1 MNQAVEGT
9 APTVPSVAPVAPPTE
24 KLGLRARLIKH
35 FSKFIIVGGVNTGID
50 FAVLNALM
58 YLSSITSG
66 LGLFV
71 LNCIS
76 FSVAVVNSYFM
87 NKRWTF
93 KEATAGIEG
102 KNVSVQFSQF
112 FVVSLIG
119 ITINGLILTSIT
131 SYVAAPFG
139 LSEQL
144 WANVAKL
151 FATGASLVWN
161 FIGYKLF
168 VFKK

>member
-1 MNQAVEGT
+1 MDIN
-9 APTVPSVAPVAPPTE
+9 PVPNPEVARFSKEWVT
-24 KLGLRARLIKH
+24 RTIKQ

-50 FAVLNALM
+50 FLILNVLM
-58 YLSSITSG
+58 YVTSINSG
-66 LGLFV
+66 PMLFL

-76 FSVAVVNSYFM
+76 FSVAVVNSYYM

-93 KEATAGIEG
+93 KEAAAGLED
-102 KNVSVQFSQF
+102 KKATLQFSQF
-112 FVVSLIG
+112 FIVSVIG
-119 ITINGLILTSIT
+119 IVINGMILTGIT
-131 SYVAAPFG
+131 TLIPAPFG
-139 LSEQL
+139 IGDQL

-161 FIGYKLF
+161 FVGYKLF

>member
-1 MNQAVEGT
+1 MNPGEVA
-9 APTVPSVAPVAPPTE
+9 APAPAESRIT
-24 KLGLRARLIKH
+24 RLVKQ

-50 FAVLNALM
+50 FLILNILM
-58 YLSSITSG
+58 YITNVNSG
-66 LGLFV
+66 PMLFM

-76 FSVAVVNSYFM
+76 FSVAVVNSYYM

-93 KEATAGIEG
+93 KEAAAGLGDKKATI
-102 KNVSVQFSQF
+102 QFSQF
-112 FVVSLIG
+112 FVVSVIG
-119 ITINGLILTSIT
+119 IIINGAILTSIT
-131 SYVAAPFG
+131 TFIPAPFG
-139 LSEQL
+139 IGDQL

-151 FATGASLVWN
+151 CATGASLVWN

>member
-1 MNQAVEGT
+1 MDINPVPNPAVARFSKEWV
-9 APTVPSVAPVAPPTE
+9 ARTV
-24 KLGLRARLIKH
+24 KQ

-50 FAVLNALM
+50 FLILNVLM
-58 YLSSITSG
+58 YVTSINSG
-66 LGLFV
+66 PMLFL

-76 FSVAVVNSYFM
+76 FSVAVVNSYYM

-93 KEATAGIEG
+93 KEAAAGLED
-102 KNVSVQFSQF
+102 KKATLQFSQF
-112 FVVSLIG
+112 FIVSVIG
-119 ITINGLILTSIT
+119 IVINGAILTGVTTLIH
-131 SYVAAPFG
+131 APFG
-139 LSEQL
+139 IGDQL

-161 FIGYKLF
+161 FVGYKLF

>member
-1 MNQAVEGT
+1 MNETSVMN
-9 APTVPSVAPVAPPTE
+9 APQTSEAPM
-24 KLGLRARLIKH
+24 GLIARLVKQ
-35 FSKFIIVGGVNTGID
+35 FSKFIIVGGVNTLID

-58 YLSSITSG
+58 FLTGIHKGPS
-66 LGLFV
+66 LFV

-76 FSVAVVNSYFM
+76 FSVAVVNSYYM

-93 KEATAGIEG
+93 KEAAAGIVD
-102 KNVSVQFSQF
+102 KNAAVQFSQF

-119 ITINGLILTSIT
+119 ITINGLILTGIT
-131 SYVAAPFG
+131 SYIAAPFG
-139 LSEQL
+139 LSDQL

-151 FATGASLVWN
+151 VATGASLVWN

>member
-1 MNQAVEGT
+1 MDINPVQN
-9 APTVPSVAPVAPPTE
+9 PPVARFSREWIAQTV
-24 KLGLRARLIKH
+24 KQ

-50 FAVLNALM
+50 FAVLNVLM
-58 YLSSITSG
+58 YMTEVNSG
-66 LGLFV
+66 PTLFV

-76 FSVAVVNSYFM
+76 FSVAVVNSYYM

-93 KEATAGIEG
+93 KEAATNSDGTQTT
-102 KNVSVQFSQF
+102 VQFSQF
-112 FVVSLIG
+112 FAVSVVGILINGAILTG
-119 ITINGLILTSIT
+119 ITTLIP
-131 SYVAAPFG
+131 APFG
-139 LSEQL
+139 LGAQL

>member
-1 MNQAVEGT
+1 MNET
-9 APTVPSVAPVAPPTE
+9 TPLTSTSPAPS
-24 KLGLRARLIKH
+24 GFMARLIKQ

-50 FAVLNALM
+50 FAVLNILM
-58 YLSSITSG
+58 YLTGITSG
-66 LGLFV
+66 FGLFI

-76 FSVAVVNSYFM
+76 FSVAVVNSYYM

-93 KEATAGIEG
+93 KEAAAGITD
-102 KNVSVQFSQF
+102 KNAAVQFSQF
-112 FVVSLIG
+112 FIVSLIG

-131 SYVAAPFG
+131 TLIAAPFG
-139 LSEQL
+139 ISDQL

-151 FATGASLVWN
+151 VATGASLVWN

>member
-1 MNQAVEGT
+1 MNESTVPPVTPIT
-9 APTVPSVAPVAPPTE
+9 APAPETASLLT
-24 KLGLRARLIKH
+24 RLVKQ

-50 FAVLNALM
+50 FAVLNSLIF
-58 YLSSITSG
+58 LTGFTSG
-66 LGLFV
+66 WQIFV

-76 FSVAVVNSYFM
+76 FSVAVVNSYYM

-93 KEATAGIEG
+93 KEAAAGLAT
-102 KNVSVQFSQF
+102 KDSSVQFSQF

-119 ITINGLILTSIT
+119 ITINGLILTGIT
-131 SYVAAPFG
+131 TYIAAPFG
-139 LSEQL
+139 LSDQL
-144 WANVAKL
+144 WANFAKL
-151 FATGASLVWN
+151 VATGASLVWN

>member
-1 MNQAVEGT
+1 MDISPVPN
-9 APTVPSVAPVAPPTE
+9 PTVARFSKEWVARTV
-24 KLGLRARLIKH
+24 KQ

-50 FAVLNALM
+50 FLILNILM
-58 YLSSITSG
+58 YVTSINSG
-66 LGLFV
+66 PMLFL

-76 FSVAVVNSYFM
+76 FSVAVVNSYYM

-93 KEATAGIEG
+93 KEAAAGIED
-102 KNVSVQFSQF
+102 KNATLQFSQF
-112 FVVSLIG
+112 FIVSVIG
-119 ITINGLILTSIT
+119 IVINGTILTGIT
-131 SYVAAPFG
+131 TLIPAPFG
-139 LSEQL
+139 IGDQL

>member
-1 MNQAVEGT
+1 MPEPGT
-9 APTVPSVAPVAPPTE
+9 PPVASTPTPPAP
-24 KLGLRARLIKH
+24 LGLIARLVKQ

-50 FAVLNALM
+50 FAILNALI
-58 YLSSITSG
+58 YITG
-66 LGLFV
+66 FTKGWELFV
-71 LNCIS
+71 LNCLS
-76 FSVAVVNSYFM
+76 FSVAVVNSYYM

-93 KEATAGIEG
+93 KEAAAGLG
-102 KNVSVQFSQF
+102 DKHAAVQFSQF
-112 FVVSLIG
+112 FIVSIVG
-119 ITINGLILTSIT
+119 IAINGIILTSIT
-131 SYVAAPFG
+131 TYIVPPFG
-139 LSEQL
+139 LSDQL

>member
-1 MNQAVEGT
+1 MNETTPLTNTSSV
-9 APTVPSVAPVAPPTE
+9 PT
-24 KLGLRARLIKH
+24 GLIARLIKQ

-50 FAVLNALM
+50 FAVLNILM
-58 YLSSITSG
+58 YLTGITSG
-66 LGLFV
+66 FGLFI

-76 FSVAVVNSYFM
+76 FSVAVVNSYYM

-93 KEATAGIEG
+93 KEAAAGIAD
-102 KNVSVQFSQF
+102 KNAAVQFSQF

-119 ITINGLILTSIT
+119 ITINGLILTGIT
-131 SYVAAPFG
+131 TLIAAPFDM
-139 LSEQL
+139 SDQL

-151 FATGASLVWN
+151 IATGASLVWN

>member
-1 MNQAVEGT
+1 MMNEPLTPPAASQST
-9 APTVPSVAPVAPPTE
+9 APTEPA
-24 KLGLRARLIKH
+24 GLLTRLVKQ
-35 FSKFIIVGGVNTGID
+35 FSKFIIVGGINTGID
-50 FAVLNALM
+50 FSVLNVL
-58 YLSSITSG
+58 IFFTFFTFG
-66 LGLFV
+66 LQLFV

-93 KEATAGIEG
+93 KEAAAGLAS
-102 KNVSVQFSQF
+102 KDSSVQFSQF

-119 ITINGLILTSIT
+119 ITINGLILTGIT
-131 SYVAAPFG
+131 TYITAPFG

-144 WANVAKL
+144 WANFAKL
-151 FATGASLVWN
+151 VATGASLVWN
-161 FIGYKLF
+161 FVGYKLF